1 MNRFLIALVSVTVLA
16 GCASDPARRENI
28 VKGHSATLPAPTA
41 PLSSY
46 GRFELKPMQIVD
58 GVSNDAAK
66 AEVAKDLERRIQER
80 MQPMF
85 ARWSAESTG
94 VRSAKTLIVQ
104 PRITKLRVIGGAT
117 RFFAGAFAGDSSIAM
132 DLELRDAATGT
143 VVANPTIAR
152 NANAF
157 AGAYSVGS
165 TDQNLLGYIADI
177 ATQYLEE
184 HHLAS
189 AQTGKSQ

>member
-1 MNRFLIALVSVTVLA
+1 MMDPLRVAFVPVVALAVLV

-28 VKGHSATLPAPTA
+28 VKAHSATLPAPTA

-46 GRFELKPMQIVD
+46 GTFELKPMQMAD
-58 GVSNDAAK
+58 GVANDSAK
-66 AEVAKDLERRIQER
+66 AAVAKDLERRVQER
-80 MQPMF
+80 VDPLF
-85 ARWSAESTG
+85 ARWNAERTAAS
-94 VRSAKTLIVQ
+94 SSKTLIVQ
-104 PRITKLRVIGGAT
+104 PRITQLRVIGGAT

-143 VVANPTIAR
+143 VVAKPTITR

-177 ATQYLEE
+177 ATQYLAD
-184 HHLAS
+184 HHS
-189 AQTGKSQ
+189 AKPSQ